1 MYSPDVSEVALPHF
15 SELRRQCVMR
25 MLQSPHALWTERDH
39 AGMRQIASDYARR
52 HKRKRREDWEF
63 DPCIQAIT
71 RDVEDAVP
79 PLPKWAC
86 LVAWLAPEGAVTF
99 NPEIIS
105 KIALAALNNTLG
117 KPQPSFGPAKSSFQK
132 GAFNM
137 PYAAEISRRS
147 PTAFLFVIDQ
157 SGSMND
163 RWMETKTKA
172 QALSDAINR
181 VLMELVTKCSKEEG
195 IRHYFDVGVI
205 GYGGSGCRDALAFI
219 PGGVLKSIQEIERQP
234 MRVEDRTVKVP
245 DGAGGIIEQSVKF
258 PVWFEPVADGGTPM
272 CAALSMAGNAI
283 KEWADGH
290 LQSFPPIVIHIT
302 DGEANDGDP
311 EPTAELIKQL
321 ATYDGNVLLFNL
333 HISGA
338 AGMKVLF
345 PSNEGDLPCADARRL
360 FRMSSALPEQMLRAA
375 QNAGYNGVSGT
386 RGYGYNADFTDV
398 VSFLTI
404 GTRPAND
411 AR

>member
-1 MYSPDVSEVALPHF
+1 MTY
-15 SELRRQCVMR
+15 
-25 MLQSPHALWTERDH
+25 T
-39 AGMRQIASDYARR
+39 
-52 HKRKRREDWEF
+52 
-63 DPCIQAIT
+63 
-71 RDVEDAVP
+71 
-79 PLPKWAC
+79 
-86 LVAWLAPEGAVTF
+86 
-99 NPEIIS
+99 
-105 KIALAALNNTLG
+105 
-117 KPQPSFGPAKSSFQK
+117 
-132 GAFNM
+132 
-137 PYAAEISRRS
+137 AEISRRN

-195 IRHYFDVGVI
+195 VRHYFDVGVI
-205 GYGGSGCRDALAFI
+205 GYSGDGCRDALAFI
-219 PGGVLKSIQEIERQP
+219 PGGVLKPIHEIERQP
-234 MRVEDRTVKVP
+234 LRVEDRTVKVP
-245 DGAGGIIEQSVKF
+245 DGAGGIIEQRVKF

-272 CAALSMAGNAI
+272 CAALGMAGNAI
-283 KEWADGH
+283 KDWADAH
-290 LQSFPPIVIHIT
+290 LGSFPPIVIHIT
-302 DGEANDGDP
+302 DGESNDGDP

-338 AGMKVLF
+338 AGLKVLF
-345 PSNEGDLPCADARRL
+345 PAHDGDVPSPEAKRL
-360 FRMSSALPEQMLRAA
+360 FRMSSVLPDQMLRAA
-375 QNAGYNGVSGT
+375 QGAGYSGSAGT